1 MKILSTIG
9 LSALFGLAKAQ
20 EGCFTSTLA
29 LLAAQAFDPKGDDER
44 KVYTICD
51 NAVIK
56 IGIPDIAQADP
67 FSNFVDGDFPL
78 AVIRPNVTVQ
88 CSGCVLN
95 GGYLQLATVPRFVFP
110 GAPPFDKGTDNML
123 VKGFT
128 FTGDLD
134 SFVTPT
140 IAFSAQNILIAGAGN
155 NIVIE
160 DCYFKD
166 INIEGRL
173 VVVGPTLGTGGA
185 AATPPGTID
194 VTFRNLEF
202 TNVTS
207 SCTCAGEELS
217 GVPVL
222 DCTSQTCSFDSLRF
236 DGIYGASNT
245 VFCDAFT
252 QCSVSDLCISDANLT
267 GAVLGYHDDGS
278 TLEYSGIYQ
287 SDDVFASLCP
297 EGLQLTTTLA
307 ENTAGSITYTC
318 SEVAFVDA
326 CTIVEPTM
334 APITMAPATTSIA
347 PASTSTIA
355 PVSMMAPEPSAA
367 PSDEEESSNDGACPA
382 TTLLVTLFLAFGG
395 STIFAIM
402 VY

>member
-9 LSALFGLAKAQ
+9 LSALIFGFAKAQ

-56 IGIPDIAQADP
+56 IGIPDITQTDP
-67 FSNFVDGDFPL
+67 FSNFVEGDFPL
-78 AVIRPNVTVQ
+78 AVLRPNVSLQ
-88 CSGCVLN
+88 CSGCVIN
-95 GGYLQLATVPRFVFP
+95 GGYVQLATLPSYTIP
-110 GAPPFDKGTDNML
+110 GAATFDKGTDNML

-207 SCTCAGEELS
+207 SCMCNWRLYLAIRTQARPRS
-217 GVPVL
+217 
-222 DCTSQTCSFDSLRF
+222 TRARTTCSSR
-236 DGIYGASNT
+236 
-245 VFCDAFT
+245 
-252 QCSVSDLCISDANLT
+252 
-267 GAVLGYHDDGS
+267 
-278 TLEYSGIYQ
+278 
-287 SDDVFASLCP
+287 ASLLQVTWILLL
-297 EGLQLTTTLA
+297 LQLLPSRLRIFSSLA
-307 ENTAGSITYTC
+307 
-318 SEVAFVDA
+318 
-326 CTIVEPTM
+326 
-334 APITMAPATTSIA
+334 
-347 PASTSTIA
+347 
-355 PVSMMAPEPSAA
+355 
-367 PSDEEESSNDGACPA
+367 
-382 TTLLVTLFLAFGG
+382 LVTIL
-395 STIFAIM
+395 
-402 VY
+402 